1 MHAMRELLAQQ
12 KLLKEKKR
20 NRPWPTRPTTVF
32 AHIAKDWRMWGAI
45 EWRTGHRRS
54 DANLLKKK
62 KKRREKAATSTVFAS
77 ATDFDADADEHQRS
91 HRLLH

>member
-20 NRPWPTRPTTVF
+20 KRPWPTTAF
-32 AHIAKDWRMWGAI
+32 AHTAKDWRMWGAI
-45 EWRTGHRRS
+45 EWRNGHRRS

-62 KKRREKAATSTVFAS
+62 KKMEAERRPTTPPLQ
-77 ATDFDADADEHQRS
+77 QRLS
-91 HRLLH
+91 S